1 MSSFFKNKK
10 ILITG
15 HTGFVGSWLTLWLNM
30 LEADVVGFSL
40 DPPSKPYHY
49 ELLGL
54 DKDITEIKGD
64 IRNEKEISGAI
75 KEHGPEIILHLA
87 AQPILLRSY
96 DSPVDTYMTNAVGT
110 LNLLEASRKAGGT
123 KAIINVTTDKVYENL
138 NRKEPYREGDKLGG
152 ADPYSSSKACSE
164 LITRAYN
171 ESFFTGVG
179 VATARAGNI
188 MGGGDWGEKRII
200 TDIVNAGRKK
210 TMLTIRN
217 PEAIRPWSDVLD
229 IVNGY
234 LMLCENLYL
243 NPKSYFGAWNFSANE
258 TKTVLDLVKEFSMYW
273 KIEYEVKRPEKKL
286 EEEILR
292 LDSTKSR
299 EGLNWKPKM
308 SFEESVKQTALWFDT
323 FFKEDGKIRE
333 YSTSRVEDFIK
344 K

>member
-49 ELLGL
+49 ELLGF
-54 DKDITEIKGD
+54 DNDITEIRGD
-64 IRNEKEISGAI
+64 IRNENEVLGVI
-75 KEHGPEIILHLA
+75 KEHMPEIVLHLA

-96 DSPVDTYMTNAVGT
+96 DSPVDTYMTNVIGT

-138 NRKEPYREGDKLGG
+138 NREEPYREEDRLGG

-164 LITRAYN
+164 LITRTYN
-171 ESFFTGVG
+171 ESFFTDIG

-188 MGGGDWGEKRII
+188 IGGGDWGGKRII
-200 TDIVNAGRKK
+200 TDIVNAERKK
-210 TMLTIRN
+210 IMLTIRN

-243 NPKSYFGAWNFSANE
+243 DPKGYFGAWNFSANE

-273 KIEYEVKRPEKKL
+273 KIKYEVKRPKKKL
-286 EEEILR
+286 EEEILL

-299 EGLNWKPKM
+299 TRLNWKPKM
-308 SFEESVKQTALWFDT
+308 SFGESVKQTALWFDT
-323 FFKEDGKIRE
+323 FFKDDSKIRE
-333 YSTSRVEDFIK
+333 YSTERVGDFIK
-344 K
+344 R